1 MKISVIGS
9 GYVGLVT
16 AACFSELG
24 NKVTCLD
31 ISKTKINSLK
41 KSIIP
46 FYEPGLKALVDR
58 NLKCKNLSFTSK
70 YSDSRDEKIYFI
82 CVGTPQ
88 RKRGSA
94 NLDYLFSA
102 IDSLLTCFDETA
114 DQASERH
121 IFIKSTVPPGTIRK
135 IEKRIVRSKLKF
147 YVSVSSNPEFL
158 KEGAAINDFMKPDR
172 VVIGSDS
179 KSAKKICKEL
189 YKPIIWKSN
198 RFIETTPESSE
209 IIKYASNAFLATKIS
224 FINEIAKLTDF
235 YGGDINEIRS
245 GMGSDVRINP
255 NFLYAGI
262 GFGGSCFPKDLSGLI
277 HAFDQA
283 KINSDLIKA
292 TLKVNDNQKDYFLQK
307 IYDLYSADE
316 LLKKTIT
323 IWGIAFKSN
332 TDDIR
337 ESVGMKIV
345 QELSPKVANI
355 NVYDAIALKNA
366 KNELSNLKNIS
377 FYKSLPR
384 SIKNAHFLII
394 ATDSKEFWSFDHK
407 LLTSLQ
413 DKRIFD
419 GRNMLDMSAINALGI
434 QYFGV
439 GRG

>member
-16 AACFSELG
+16 AACFAELG
-24 NKVTCLD
+24 NKVTCID
-31 ISKTKINSLK
+31 ISKQKIQSLK
-41 KSIIP
+41 QSKIP
-46 FYEPGLKALVDR
+46 FYEPGLENLVEK

-70 YSDSRDEKIYFI
+70 YADAIEEKIYFI

-88 RKRGSA
+88 RKSGSA
-94 NLDYLFSA
+94 NLDYLFAA
-102 IDSLLTCFDETA
+102 IDSLLKEFQQGI
-114 DQASERH
+114 DQDSKRH
-121 IFIKSTVPPGTIRK
+121 IFIKSTIPPGTIRK
-135 IEKRIVRSKLKF
+135 IEKKVLLKKLNF
-147 YVSVSSNPEFL
+147 SVSISSNPEFL
-158 KEGAAINDFMKPDR
+158 KEGSAVNDFMKPDR

-179 KSAKKICKEL
+179 NTAKKICKEL

-262 GFGGSCFPKDLSGLI
+262 GFGGSCFPKDLTGLI
-277 HAFDQA
+277 HSFKKA
-283 KINSDLIKA
+283 KINPELIKA
-292 TLKVNDNQKDYFLQK
+292 TVNVNNEQKEYFLSK
-307 IYDLYSADE
+307 IYKLYSPKE
-316 LLKKTIT
+316 LSKKTIT

-337 ESVGMKIV
+337 ESVGIKIV
-345 QELSPKVANI
+345 KTLSPKVAKINI
-355 NVYDAIALKNA
+355 YDAIAIKNA
-366 KNELSNLKNIS
+366 KNELSNLSNIS
-377 FYKSLPR
+377 FNKTLAS
-384 SIKNAHFLII
+384 SVKNSHFLVIT
-394 ATDSKEFWSFDHK
+394 TDSKEFWSFDHD
-407 LLTSLQ
+407 LLTTLQ
-413 DKRIFD
+413 DNRIFD
-419 GRNMLDMSAINALGI
+419 GRNMLDIDAMNALEI
-434 QYFGV
+434 EYFGI